1 MPKLPTDDRR
11 VARPVPLRES
21 VHNAILDMIV
31 EGELKA
37 GQHLVEAELA
47 NRLGVSRQPVR
58 EALQLLNS
66 DGWVDLRPAH
76 GAFVHAPTPAEADQL
91 LAVRGLLETESARL
105 AAAHV
110 SEAGIAEL
118 RDWWRRGTDAL
129 AADDVAA
136 LVEANAGLHAAVARF
151 SGNAVLRDLVA
162 QVDRRVRWYFRPV
175 ARDRGAQSWDEHAE
189 LIEAIAAGDGD
200 RAAEVMRRHTEETRL
215 TYLEHTASDDAVTGD
230 GTAGDGAAAN
240 GAAGNGTAG
249 TDAVSEVAAAVTR
262 EGGRRAG

>member
-11 VARPVPLRES
+11 VTRPVPLRES

-31 EGELKA
+31 EGDLKA
-37 GQHLVEAELA
+37 GQHLVEADLA
-47 NRLGVSRQPVR
+47 SRLGVSRQPVR

-110 SEAGIAEL
+110 SETGIEEL
-118 RDWWRRGTDAL
+118 RDWCRQGTEAL

-136 LVEANAGLHAAVARF
+136 LVAANAGLHAAVARF
-151 SGNAVLRDLVA
+151 SGNTVLCELVS

-175 ARDRGAQSWDEHAE
+175 ARDRGAQSWDEHSE

-200 RAAEVMRRHTEETRL
+200 RAAEVMRLHTEQTRL
-215 TYLEHTASDDAVTGD
+215 TYLEHTVSDDAAAGD
-230 GTAGDGAAAN
+230 GTA
-240 GAAGNGTAG
+240 AGPAPE
-249 TDAVSEVAAAVTR
+249 S
-262 EGGRRAG
+262 GRRAG